1 MDLAYLFANKNW
13 LAVIVA
19 ALAGFPLGMVWYGVL
34 FKQPWMAATGV
45 TEADAKR
52 MNPAKVYP
60 LVLLLNFIAAL
71 CLAALLGKA
80 GLVAGLQLGLLVG
93 VGFVATTLA
102 VGMLFELRKFA
113 HWAIN
118 AGYQV
123 VFFVVAGAI
132 LGAWR

>member
-1 MDLAYLFANKNW
+1 MDLALLFANKNW
-13 LAVIVA
+13 LAVGVA
-19 ALAGFPLGMVWYGVL
+19 ALAGFPLGMIWYGVL
-34 FKQPWMAATGV
+34 FKKPWMAATGI

-60 LVLLLNFIAAL
+60 LVLLMNLIAAT

-80 GLVAGLQLGLLVG
+80 GLLAGVQLGLLVG
-93 VGFVATTLA
+93 IGFVATTFA
-102 VGMLFELRKFA
+102 VNMLFEFRTFA

-123 VFFVVAGAI
+123 VFLVVAGAI